1 LAIYDAF
8 ISYSHSKDKP
18 IASALQSVIQ
28 RLGRPWH
35 QRRALRVFRDDTSLS
50 ATPQLWPSI
59 EAALAQSRFLIL
71 MASPE
76 AAASPWVG
84 KEIAF
89 WLAHKSMD
97 TLLIA
102 LTDGQ
107 LVWNGGSNDFAW
119 SEATPLPGVLKGKFV
134 AEPKWVDLSAHR
146 AGASARDPKFME
158 LAADFA
164 AAVRGVPKED
174 LLSEEVRQQRRAL
187 TLAWS
192 AVASL
197 FVLMM
202 LAGWQWQVAKAQRD
216 RAERS
221 LTTATGTAN
230 SLVSSLAVEF
240 RDRSG
245 MPIDLMRSILQRAR
259 NLQKQLTA
267 SGEASPALQRSAA
280 IALIEMANTLRN
292 SGALKEGL
300 EAAEDARA
308 IMEGLAARAPGNSG
322 SQLDLA
328 ESYVPLGDL
337 LVEAGR
343 RQEALDNYRKALAI
357 REKVI
362 PLNDSDPER
371 RRDLAVTYQRIG
383 NVLVLSGQREQ
394 ALEALRKALAISATV
409 AADADNPS
417 RQYPDYLRQDLGG
430 QLRQDRSRFGS
441 GRTAPGGACIL
452 SKRSGRLREARC

>member
-89 WLAHKSMD
+89 WLAHKGMD

-107 LVWNGGSNDFAW
+107 LVWNGGSVDFAW
-119 SEATPLPGVLKGKFV
+119 SEATPLPGVLRDKFV

-164 AAVRGVPKED
+164 AAVLGVPKVD

-192 AVASL
+192 
-197 FVLMM
+197 
-202 LAGWQWQVAKAQRD
+202 G
-216 RAERS
+216 
-221 LTTATGTAN
+221 
-230 SLVSSLAVEF
+230 
-240 RDRSG
+240 
-245 MPIDLMRSILQRAR
+245 
-259 NLQKQLTA
+259 
-267 SGEASPALQRSAA
+267 
-280 IALIEMANTLRN
+280 N

-337 LVEAGR
+337 LLDAGR
-343 RQEALDNYRKALAI
+343 RQEALDNYRKEEALAAYRKSLAIRQKLAAADPGNTDAQYDLAWSHGLVAKAQVRLGRADEALASFHAALAI
-357 REKVI
+357 GEKLAASDSGNMEWQRSLSPISIAWPACSRPSIGSMKRWKPTAGMPPLRNGSRLPI
-362 PLNDSDPER
+362 PETPSCS
-371 RRDLAVTYQRIG
+371 TI
-383 NVLVLSGQREQ
+383 SGP
-394 ALEALRKALAISATV
+394 AT
-409 AADADNPS
+409 
-417 RQYPDYLRQDLGG
+417 
-430 QLRQDRSRFGS
+430 
-441 GRTAPGGACIL
+441 T
-452 SKRSGRLREARC
+452 